1 MLPLSLNNYAFSSLV
16 RLWTKLAHLV
26 PEPHTHAHTSSPC
39 VVASPDFFV
48 PVRSHHVLRTIFL
61 SWTTGELLWMNKVM
75 RCKTEEVWLWQN
87 AENCISCATFY
98 DAPFFLEVCR
108 LAPEHLTQLLVDYL
122 FFWMVRFAVWIGPK
136 NCLPNSGWW
145 NLLTTVNAAWFSWL
159 PTCRRFHNFKLP
171 SWFLGAFSLNFPQDY
186 YFKDYNNKLKPIK
199 FKFIFAFLAGENC
212 LFASQAINF
221 A

>member
-1 MLPLSLNNYAFSSLV
+1 MAKC
-16 RLWTKLAHLV
+16 RKLHFL
-26 PEPHTHAHTSSPC
+26 C
-39 VVASPDFFV
+39 
-48 PVRSHHVLRTIFL
+48 HVLRCPL
-61 SWTTGELLWMNKVM
+61 
-75 RCKTEEVWLWQN
+75 
-87 AENCISCATFY
+87 
-98 DAPFFLEVCR
+98 FLEVCR
-108 LAPEHLTQLLVDYL
+108 LAPEHLTQLQVDYL
-122 FFWMVRFAVWIGPK
+122 FSEWLDLIAVWIGPK

-212 LFASQAINF
+212 LFCFPSNKLCVRFIWEKVSLLTQQLCSHRKSLKMIRFPDIASSSR
-221 A
+221 